1 MGASGTAVAAAAAA
15 VGEDGDGAGLLVAQI
30 LESKKEL
37 EDGRRN
43 AYSPETPGHR
53 RVQIVSQERGLVGV
67 CSSVCMLF
75 CIFFCEFIYYIS
87 FWPSSNVLLHVEQ
100 PLDVDITH
108 DSNNKSMLDKL

>member
-1 MGASGTAVAAAAAA
+1 MGASGSAVAAAAAA

-53 RVQIVSQERGLVGV
+53 RVQIVSFGKCACLPV
-67 CSSVCMLF
+67 
-75 CIFFCEFIYYIS
+75 
-87 FWPSSNVLLHVEQ
+87 
-100 PLDVDITH
+100 
-108 DSNNKSMLDKL
+108 

>member
-1 MGASGTAVAAAAAA
+1 MGASGSAVAAAAAA

-53 RVQIVSQERGLVGV
+53 RVQIVCLGKYVHV
-67 CSSVCMLF
+67 YLF
-75 CIFFCEFIYYIS
+75 VFLYICI
-87 FWPSSNVLLHVEQ
+87 LL
-100 PLDVDITH
+100 
-108 DSNNKSMLDKL
+108 